1 MREIKFRV
9 WDKKNSQF
17 LKYLDDKI
25 IFDLWDWTDFMS
37 TCLIF
42 PVYDYII
49 QQYTGLTDKNNKE
62 IYEGDILRFDPDIR
76 DLIGGNCIY
85 SNLGH
90 VWIYSLADGIT
101 ISYNHPYSEMSD
113 SWSDIVDRGI
123 GEDRPLSYEVVG
135 NIMENPELMQH
146 E

>member
-1 MREIKFRV
+1 MREIKFRAFNKSSKEMYPCAGFLSGQV
-9 WDKKNSQF
+9 IIIKDSQTIGC
-17 LKYLDDKI
+17 KDD
-25 IFDLWDWTDFMS
+25 DWM
-37 TCLIF
+37 
-42 PVYDYII
+42 I

-90 VWIYSLADGIT
+90 VWIYSLADGVT

-113 SWSDIVDRGI
+113 SWSDIVARGI
-123 GEDRPLSYEVVG
+123 GENHPLSYEVVG
-135 NIMENPELMQH
+135 NIMENPELLNVS
-146 E
+146 